1 MAIPRD
7 PESFPETHGHSP
19 RPQFIPRDP
28 GSFPKR
34 NSESSIPNFFY
45 IYMYI
50 YLGMA
55 ESKGYTKTMLQVM
68 TSLWPLGAHGTGLL
82 VLTLRTWQIPTNAVH

>member
-7 PESFPETHGHSP
+7 LSSFLETQGHFLSEILKAVF
-19 RPQFIPRDP
+19 QT
-28 GSFPKR
+28 SF
-34 NSESSIPNFFY
+34 